1 MRDSSSN
8 RNSSQFKGVFAGCAS
23 AFVGI
28 GLMSAVVNV
37 LYLTGSLFMMEVY
50 DRVLP
55 SRSLPTL
62 VALLA
67 IVVVLYAFQ
76 GLFDALRGRLLVRIA
91 DRLDQALSPR
101 IYDAIVGL
109 QLQVPISGRYAQP
122 LRDLD
127 TIRAFLSGSG
137 PTALFDLPWL
147 PFYIAICFAFH
158 FWLGVT
164 ALAGAVILA
173 AITLL
178 TELISQRPVE
188 EAARHS
194 SKRNRM
200 AESGRRNADVISV
213 MGMGPHLRRRW
224 QDENRAFTREQRRA
238 SDVSSGFG
246 VLSKVLR
253 MMLQSG
259 ILAVGAWLVINEQA
273 TPGIIIAGSILSA
286 RALAPVDLA
295 IANWKGFIG
304 ARQSRRRLQKT
315 LALLPDAP
323 DRMDL
328 PAPSRALSVERVSA
342 LPPETTEA
350 VLQDVTFTLEA
361 GTGLGVIGASGSGK
375 SSLARLL
382 VGIWHPARGAIR
394 LDGATPDQWP
404 AAALA
409 RHIGYMPQSI
419 ELLDGTIA
427 ENIASFDPAA
437 GADDIIAAARAARVH
452 DLIVSLPEGY
462 STEVGENGRPLSAG
476 QKQRIALAR
485 ALYRD
490 PFVVILDEP
499 NSNLDSEGE
508 EALTSAI
515 LGIRERGGIVI
526 VIAHRPSALLA
537 VDKVLMLAAGRQQA
551 FGPKDE
557 VLSKVLRQT
566 TANPGALKVVQSA
579 EAAKA

>member
-361 GTGLGVIGASGSGK
+361 GAGLGVIGASGSGK

>member
-109 QLQVPISGRYAQP
+109 QLQVPISSRYAQP

-178 TELISQRPVE
+178 TELVSQRPVE

-194 SKRNRM
+194 SKRNRI
-200 AESGRRNADVISV
+200 AESGRRNADVITV

-342 LPPETTEA
+342 LPPETTDV

-361 GTGLGVIGASGSGK
+361 GAGLGVIGASGSGK

-427 ENIASFDPAA
+427 ENIASFDPDA
-437 GADDIIAAARAARVH
+437 GSDDIIAAARAARVH

-537 VDKVLMLAAGRQQA
+537 VDKVLMIAAGRQQA

>member
-62 VALLA
+62 VALLG

-109 QLQVPISGRYAQP
+109 QLQVPISARYAQP

-178 TELISQRPVE
+178 TELVSQKPVE

-213 MGMGPHLRRRW
+213 MGMGPHLRSRW
-224 QDENRAFTREQRRA
+224 QEENRAFTREQRRA

-323 DRMDL
+323 GRMDL
-328 PAPSRALSVERVSA
+328 PAPSRALSVERISA
-342 LPPETTEA
+342 VPPETTDA

-382 VGIWHPARGAIR
+382 VGIWRPARGAIR
-394 LDGATPDQWP
+394 LDGATPNQWP

-427 ENIASFDPAA
+427 ENIASFDSDAE
-437 GADDIIAAARAARVH
+437 ADDIIAAARAARVH

-557 VLSKVLRQT
+557 VLSKVLRQAST
-566 TANPGALKVVQSA
+566 NPGALKVVQTA

>member
-1 MRDSSSN
+1 MRDISSTKSAN
-8 RNSSQFKGVFAGCAS
+8 QFKGVFAGCMN

-28 GLMSAVVNV
+28 GLLSAVVNI

-62 VALLA
+62 AALLA
-67 IVVVLYAFQ
+67 IVAVLYSFQ

-91 DRLDQALSPR
+91 DRLDLAISPR
-101 IYDAIVGL
+101 VYDAVLGL
-109 QLQVPISGRYAQP
+109 QLQAPMSARYAQP

-127 TIRAFLSGSG
+127 AIRSFLSGNG

-164 ALAGAVILA
+164 ALGGAIVLA

-178 TELISQRPVE
+178 TELVSKRPVE
-188 EAARHS
+188 EAAKHS
-194 SKRNRM
+194 SKRSRM
-200 AESGRRNADVISV
+200 AESARRNADVISV
-213 MGMGPHLRRRW
+213 LGMGPHLRRRW

-238 SDVSSGFG
+238 SDIASGFS
-246 VLSKVLR
+246 VFSKVLR
-253 MMLQSG
+253 MLLQSG
-259 ILAVGAWLVINEQA
+259 ILAVGAWLVINQQA

-295 IANWKGFIG
+295 IANWKGFIA
-304 ARQSRRRLQKT
+304 ARQSRVRLQKT
-315 LALLPDAP
+315 LSLLPEMQG
-323 DRMDL
+323 RMDL
-328 PAPSRALSVERVSA
+328 PAPKAMLSVERITAV
-342 LPPETTEA
+342 PPETSES
-350 VLQDVTFTLEA
+350 VLQDIVFSLEA

-375 SSLARLL
+375 SSLARIL
-382 VGIWHPARGAIR
+382 VGIWKPARGAIR

-409 RHIGYMPQSI
+409 RHIGYMPQAI

-427 ENIASFDPAA
+427 ENIASFEPDAQ
-437 GADDIIAAARAARVH
+437 ADDVIAAARAARVH
-452 DLIVSLPEGY
+452 DLIVSLPDGY
-462 STEVGENGRPLSAG
+462 STEVGENGRALSAG

-485 ALYRD
+485 ALFRD
-490 PFVVILDEP
+490 PFLVVLDEP

-508 EALTSAI
+508 EALTAAI
-515 LGIRERGGIVI
+515 LGIRERGGIAI
-526 VIAHRPSALLA
+526 VIAHRPSALIA
-537 VDKVLMLAAGRQQA
+537 VDKVLMLAAGKQQA

-557 VLSKVLRQT
+557 VLSKVLRQ
-566 TANPGALKVVQSA
+566 APGNPGALKVVQTA

>member
-178 TELISQRPVE
+178 TELVSQRPVE

-200 AESGRRNADVISV
+200 AESGRRNADVITV

-342 LPPETTEA
+342 LPPETTDV

-361 GTGLGVIGASGSGK
+361 GAGLGVIGASGSGK

-427 ENIASFDPAA
+427 ENIASFDPDA
-437 GADDIIAAARAARVH
+437 GSDDIIAAARAARVH